1 MCIYSYREKKKA
13 QKKDGGK
20 EDATKNG
27 SVSNGMDI
35 SHAGENGD
43 AVPDVEV
50 SLLTFLGGA
59 CALTMAHVQGGCGP
73 SFRQI
78 CYQNMR
84 C

>member
-1 MCIYSYREKKKA
+1 MCCIWSYREKKKA

-35 SHAGENGD
+35 SHGENGD

-50 SLLTFLGGA
+50 SRLTSPGVHVLLP
-59 CALTMAHVQGGCGP
+59 MAHSQGGCGP
-73 SFRQI
+73 T
-78 CYQNMR
+78 
-84 C
+84 